1 MPDPSPSNA
10 DSLKLQ
16 LLTARKKIVLFST
29 DNRGNARDVVTRV
42 GTVTEKS
49 ASEKIRIF
57 YERTT
62 LLSAAAETKRVRFQL
77 FF

>member
-1 MPDPSPSNA
+1 MRYPSG
-10 DSLKLQ
+10 LVQ
-16 LLTARKKIVLFST
+16 IVLFST

-62 LLSAAAETKRVRFQL
+62 LLSTAAETKRVRFQL
-77 FF
+77 FFKYPTLQFFICS